1 VKEAYPDQPI
11 DPPTEMGNKRTKYY
25 EKKFKELYDIGFG
38 KKRVGEAL
46 KRLLIEG
53 RGDEQSLESL
63 KNLKDMIMERMER
76 QTKARGAV
84 E

>member
-1 VKEAYPDQPI
+1 
-11 DPPTEMGNKRTKYY
+11 MGNKRTKYY